1 MAKGTIHV
9 SAEVI
14 IADLLRLNSEYTL
27 QDVSV
32 EQRPSGGIDIVFV
45 VNVPELPG
53 REDMEAHLLPIMES
67 KADED
72 GTRWYRLKEVQVV

>member
-14 IADLLRLNSEYTL
+14 IADLLRLNSEYAL

-45 VNVPELPG
+45 VKMQELPG
-53 REDMEAHLLPIMES
+53 REDMDAHLLPIYENM
-67 KADED
+67 ADEH